1 MEFEKIMP
9 NTVHGLCTWHIGQN
23 AIKILVGKKKRNC
36 NEVVNGKEILEV
48 FKVCMYNYEDETE
61 FEKPLH

>member
-36 NEVVNGKEILEV
+36 NEVVNGKEILKV
-48 FKVCMYNYEDETE
+48 FRSLYIDEE
-61 FEKPLH
+61 YVWCGE